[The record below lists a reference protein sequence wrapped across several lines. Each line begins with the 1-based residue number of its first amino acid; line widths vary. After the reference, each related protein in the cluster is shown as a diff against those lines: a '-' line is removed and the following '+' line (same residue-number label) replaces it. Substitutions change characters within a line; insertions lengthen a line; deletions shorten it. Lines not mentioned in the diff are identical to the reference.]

1 MSNKNQHKPGYK
13 HTPLGWIPEEW
24 EVYSVGKAFKICNNL
39 RFPISEDVR
48 KTMPGPYPY
57 YGPTKIQD
65 FINEYR
71 VEGKFA
77 LIGEDGD
84 HFLKWKELP
93 MTLLAEGKYNV
104 NNHAHLIQGNGIS
117 TTEWFFYYFNHRELT
132 TFLTRQGAGRYKL
145 TKDAL
150 SKMPLP
156 LPSLPEQHKI
166 ATILTTWDEAIKKTQ
181 QLIAQLQQRNKGLMQ
196 QLLNGKK
203 RLKGFE
209 EEWKQTLLSHGLEY
223 TLREVAKPSTSFFAL
238 GIRSHGKGIFHKND
252 FEPEDLAMDVL
263 YQVKQN
269 DLIVNITFA
278 WEQAIAIAG
287 KDDDGGLVSHR
298 FPTYTF
304 KTEKAIP
311 EYFRFLII
319 QKNFKYMLDLIS
331 PGGAGRNRVMSKKDF
346 LKLEVLLPDVA
357 EQKAI
362 ADILNNAVKEQ
373 KLYEQLL
380 LALQQQKKGLMQKL
394 LTGEV
399 RVKI

>member
-1 MSNKNQHKPGYK
+1 MNVNRHGYK
-13 HTPLGWIPEEW
+13 HTSLGWIPEDW
-24 EVYSVGKAFKICNNL
+24 EIKKLADVTVNFKSGEGITSSDIFENGNFPVYGGNGL
-39 RFPISEDVR
+39 RGYTNTYTHE
-48 KTMPGPYPY
+48 G
-57 YGPTKIQD
+57 D
-65 FINEYR
+65 FI
-71 VEGKFA
+71 
-77 LIGEDGD
+77 LIG
-84 HFLKWKELP
+84 
-93 MTLLAEGKYNV
+93 
-104 NNHAHLIQGNGIS
+104 
-117 TTEWFFYYFNHRELT
+117 
-132 TFLTRQGAGRYKL
+132 RQGALCGNISLVNGKNYISEHAIAVSVNSKTDLCWLSYYLIQRDLNRLSESSAQPGLAVNKL
-145 TKDAL
+145 IKLRVTF
-150 SKMPLP
+150 
-156 LPSLPEQHKI
+156 PSCSEQRKI
-166 ATILTTWDEAIKKTQ
+166 AAILSTWDEAIKKTQ

-209 EEWKQTLLSHGLEY
+209 EEWKRVLLNECLNY
-223 TLREVAKPSTSFFAL
+223 TPREVIKPSTNFFAL

-263 YQVKQN
+263 YEVKEN

-331 PGGAGRNRVMSKKDF
+331 PGGAGRNRVMSKKGF
-346 LKLEVLLPDVA
+346 LKLEVLLPNVQ

-362 ADILNNAVKEQ
+362 ADILNNALKEQ
-373 KLYEQLL
+373 KLYEQRLL
-380 LALQQQKKGLMQKL
+380 GLQLQKKGLMQKL
-394 LTGEV
+394 LTGEI
-399 RVKI
+399 RVKN